1 MSVRGSGATTIR
13 AAGMLSALN
22 EDVTAQLDEELI
34 DEAHRRQISVVG
46 FETDELQTRRCA
58 GEAGLSGGKRY
69 GDRAVFWAEPNDR
82 GQDGRRA
89 GTTHHD
95 PRATVSIRR

>member
-1 MSVRGSGATTIR
+1 
-13 AAGMLSALN
+13 MLIALN
-22 EDVTAQLDEELI
+22 EDLTAQFDEELI

-46 FETDELQTRRCA
+46 LETDEFQTRLCA
-58 GEAGLSGGKRY
+58 GEPGLSGGSRLDQHFGVDASKRY
-69 GDRAVFWAEPNDR
+69 DLRAVFWAEPKDR

-95 PRATVSIRR
+95 PRAAVRIRR